1 MIYNDN
7 DDSLALHTDLY
18 QINMV
23 QTYWEDGIH
32 NRKAIFDLYFR
43 KLPFGNGYAVFAGL
57 ERIIRYVKN
66 FKFSESDLTYLENEL
81 QYKPEFIQFLRDLR
95 FTGTIKSMREG
106 EIVFANEPLLR
117 VEANLA
123 EAQLLETA
131 LLNIVNHQTLI
142 ATKASRIKQ
151 IVEQG
156 SLLEFGARR

>member
-1 MIYNDN
+1 MIYNHM

-23 QTYWEDGIH
+23 QTYWEDEIH
-32 NRKAIFDLYFR
+32 NRKTIFDLYFR
-43 KLPFGNGYAVFAGL
+43 RLPFGNGYAVFAGL
-57 ERIIRYVKN
+57 ERIIRYIEN
-66 FKFSESDLTYLENEL
+66 FQFSESDLAYLEYEL
-81 QYKPEFIQFLRDLR
+81 KYNSQFIQFLRELR

-117 VEANLA
+117 VEATLA

-151 IVEQG
+151 VVEQG
-156 SLLEFGARR
+156 